1 MKSGTEFLVYECIQD
16 IRKLLS
22 INLFAEDEQMTDN
35 PFTDCRVEK
44 YAQEQW
50 GIASNFWRIPCTSEK
65 DAARLCEI
73 IRGAYRA
80 GTDDLRR
87 QFNALLTDNDE

>member
-1 MKSGTEFLVYECIQD
+1 
-16 IRKLLS
+16 
-22 INLFAEDEQMTDN
+22 MTDN

-44 YAQEQW
+44 YSQEQW
-50 GIASNFWRIPCTSEK
+50 CVASNFWRIPCTSEK

-87 QFNALLTDNDE
+87 QFNALLADNEE